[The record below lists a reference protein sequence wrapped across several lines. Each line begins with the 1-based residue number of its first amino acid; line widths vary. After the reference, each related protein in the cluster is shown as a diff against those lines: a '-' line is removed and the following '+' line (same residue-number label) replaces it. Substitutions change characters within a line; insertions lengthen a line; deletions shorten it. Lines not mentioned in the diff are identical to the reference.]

1 LIKKLL
7 EEEKVYE
14 SKKEIPRNLAKRII
28 ETIIKMKVLSELIL

>member
-14 SKKEIPRNLAKRII
+14 SKKEISRNLAKRII